1 MSERNMQLEISKLI
15 GEPISNQLPVPVEI
29 AAICDTFTAEPGEHV
44 WRYTNIDKDADYI
57 LDVDADGK
65 ITVVKKT
72 VMGDTELTFKHLDS
86 RLEYVLIKDVLDN
99 PDTSVLS
106 RKKEAIIRGM
116 DKSELYILL
125 TAIEGGTDVTNN
137 QGVQSVTASTGD
149 DLYDLIMD
157 MKHLVEDYGDG
168 YVLLCGTTV
177 KEKIDTYDKDNV
189 TTFNYNITLFDRLK
203 ALGIDVMKIFGKV
216 DRGSGEVALLNA
228 SHMILVAKN
237 SRLAEGKPIKFIRR
251 KITPDLAKLMGAD
264 IDKAQ
269 RAVFVNPTP
278 VMQDFSGTSASLL
291 GYACLGYESFI
302 FAICNALAIVK
313 CDASLAVA

>member
-1 MSERNMQLEISKLI
+1 MQLEISKLI

-278 VMQDFSGTSASLL
+278 VIQDFSGTSSNLL
-291 GYACLGYESFI
+291 AYACLGYESFI
-302 FAICNALAIVK
+302 FAITNALAVVT
-313 CDASLAVA
+313 CDATLAIA